1 MVLTASHSLEMPL
14 AEIKKLVAES
24 SSAARKGR
32 KWIKAIEDFGILG
45 VIVGQEVTYSSI
57 NGWHYHQHL
66 SVMVD
71 GPNDSAH
78 ARAEAAG
85 KWIATAYVAQVRA
98 RGGTVSDRYGWHV
111 RVANDAQDASDYTA
125 KGSMA
130 WEVSGAFKTESKA
143 ITSYTPWDIAT
154 LAADGN
160 AAMHDRW
167 REYIQTMP
175 GTRSCV
181 VSAALAKKLD
191 IVAGGDKDECSE
203 QALHETDD
211 VVGRV
216 EAPAWRIWMRHGLAS
231 TFLARVVLGGEEG
244 FESAVEAT
252 EQQVVPLEEEYQRL
266 KAERSAKKQIKLREL
281 DQIETQTAFAMA
293 YASNRLRNL
302 AERPDALRRIDRIIK
317 EASQIFPKARKL
329 NPLDLYKAAA

>member
-1 MVLTASHSLEMPL
+1 MPL
-14 AEIKKLVAES
+14 AEIKKLVADS

-71 GPNDSAH
+71 GPDDSAH
-78 ARAEAAG
+78 VRAEAAG

-130 WEVSGAFKTESKA
+130 WEVSGAFKSETKDQ
-143 ITSYTPWDIAT
+143 TSFTPWDIAT
-154 LAADGN
+154 LAADRDP
-160 AAMHDRW
+160 AMYGRW
-167 REYIQTMP
+167 REYMETMP

-181 VSAALAKKLD
+181 VSAALAKKLN

-203 QALHETDD
+203 QEAGEI
-211 VVGRV
+211 VGRV
-216 EAPAWRIWMRHGLAS
+216 EAPTWRIWMRHGLAS
-231 TFLARVVLGGEEG
+231 TFLARVVSGGEGG
-244 FESAVEAT
+244 FDVAVESTKQEAI
-252 EQQVVPLEEEYQRL
+252 PLEQEYQRI
-266 KAERSAKKQIKLREL
+266 KAERSAKKQIQLREL

-293 YASNRLRNL
+293 YASNRLRSL
-302 AERPDALRRIDRIIK
+302 AERPDALRRINRIIK
-317 EASQIFPKARKL
+317 EASQIFPKSRKL